1 MVDRTRE
8 LERALGSPNKRVADN
23 ESETVVVQQRCLR
36 AARDIKQGEN
46 FVREMIDVLR
56 PAPSGA
62 LRPYELE
69 KLIGKVAAKN
79 IAAGAEIYWA
89 EVVD

>member
-1 MVDRTRE
+1 
-8 LERALGSPNKRVADN
+8 
-23 ESETVVVQQRCLR
+23 
-36 AARDIKQGEN
+36 
-46 FVREMIDVLR
+46 MIDVLR

-79 IAAGAEIYWA
+79 IPAGAEIYWA